1 LDENGATPYK
11 WYSCVSRAGI
21 KTPIALVAKIILNS
35 SQESGERDF
44 HSFLWAQIRE
54 PNMKIS
60 KLLWQACLLLLP
72 LTGGILMGLTPSP
85 VEAWPLAWIAL
96 VPLWFL
102 VATGQSVKQCALYG
116 LVWGIGYH
124 GLALSWIT
132 GVHPMDWMGV
142 PWLASIAIALFCWI
156 FITLWGA
163 ILVAIW
169 AGSFAFLQK
178 PKGKSKTLKETG
190 KKRLLS
196 FALLRVLIGV
206 ALWCGLEALWSAGPL
221 WWSSLSFT
229 QSPHNLP
236 ILHLGQLSGPSA
248 VTAAIVAVN
257 GLIAEAWISY
267 QHLKQQGKAGETG
280 SREEILYPSMG
291 KAATPSSP
299 PAPRYANIPRSD
311 RPLTY
316 IGIAAGLLIVLHLVG
331 FGLYSRPLIQPPEAA
346 LKVGIIQGNIP
357 NRIKLYPAGFRRA
370 IEGYTTGYETLASE
384 GVDAVLTPE
393 TALPFLWDE
402 QVRTQS
408 SFYSAVL
415 DHGVLAWVGAFG
427 AEGDS
432 LTNSLLTVTGKG
444 ETFSRYDKAKLVPLG
459 EYIPFEQALGRFID
473 RLSPLDAHL
482 VAGKSAQIFETPFG
496 RAIASICYESAFA
509 QHFRRQAAA
518 GGQFIL
524 TASNNSH
531 YSETMPA
538 QHHAQDVMRAIET
551 DRWAVR
557 ATNTGY
563 SGFVNPHGRTS
574 WISGINTYEIHA
586 ATIYR
591 RQTQTLYVRWG
602 DWLTPVLLGCAGVSW
617 FIFYR
622 RYSSRQA
629 N

>member
-1 LDENGATPYK
+1 
-11 WYSCVSRAGI
+11 
-21 KTPIALVAKIILNS
+21 
-35 SQESGERDF
+35 
-44 HSFLWAQIRE
+44 
-54 PNMKIS
+54 
-60 KLLWQACLLLLP
+60 
-72 LTGGILMGLTPSP
+72 MGLTPSP

-102 VATGQSVKQCALYG
+102 VKSGQSVRQCAIYG

-132 GVHPMDWMGV
+132 GIHPMDWMGV
-142 PWLASIAIALFCWI
+142 PWLASIAIALFCWT

-163 ILVAIW
+163 ILVAVW
-169 AGSFAFLQK
+169 AACLFWLLGSSPLPKLKGQGSRDDLQPAKEQPPTLKRRVNYRLSQK
-178 PKGKSKTLKETG
+178 PKTL
-190 KKRLLS
+190 
-196 FALLRVLIGV
+196 ALVSILIAT

-221 WWSSLSFT
+221 WWTSLSYT

-236 ILHLGQLSGPSA
+236 ILHLGQLSGPST

-267 QHLKQQGKAGETG
+267 LHTRGTKGLKLSKLKAE
-280 SREEILYPSMG
+280 SWQDNLQPSNLQPAILVGM
-291 KAATPSSP
+291 AAL
-299 PAPRYANIPRSD
+299 A
-311 RPLTY
+311 LV
-316 IGIAAGLLIVLHLVG
+316 VLHLIG

-357 NRIKLYPAGFRRA
+357 NRIKLYPAGWRRA
-370 IEGYTTGYETLASE
+370 IEGYTTGYETLAQE

-402 QVRTQS
+402 LVRNQS
-408 SFYSAVL
+408 SFYSGIL
-415 DHGVLAWVGAFG
+415 DQGVLAWVGALG
-427 AEGDS
+427 QEGTS
-432 LTNSLLTVTGKG
+432 VTNSLFTVTGKG
-444 ETFSRYDKAKLVPLG
+444 ETFSRYDKVKLVPLG
-459 EYIPFEQALGRFID
+459 EYIPFEQALGHLVD

-482 VAGKSAQIFETPFG
+482 VAGRATQLFETPFG
-496 RAIASICYESAFA
+496 RAIVGICYESAFA
-509 QHFRRQAAA
+509 KHFRRQAAA

-524 TASNNSH
+524 TASNNAH

-563 SGFVNPHGRTS
+563 SGIVDPHGRTL
-574 WISGINTYEIHA
+574 WLSGINTYEIHA

-602 DWLTPVLLGCAGVSW
+602 DWLTPVLLGCAGLSW
-617 FIFYR
+617 FVFN
-622 RYSSRQA
+622 SR
-629 N
+629 